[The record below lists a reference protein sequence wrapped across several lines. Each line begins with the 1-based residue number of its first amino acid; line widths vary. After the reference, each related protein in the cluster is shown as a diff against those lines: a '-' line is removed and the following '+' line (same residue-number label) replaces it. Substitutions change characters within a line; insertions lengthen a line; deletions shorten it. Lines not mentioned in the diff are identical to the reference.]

1 LKKIIRYVQE
11 FTGKKPNIKFIKMQ
25 KGDVK
30 KTHSDLSNLRSLI
43 EYSPKIDYKRGLSL
57 FIDWYKKYKKIK

>member
-1 LKKIIRYVQE
+1 
-11 FTGKKPNIKFIKMQ
+11 MQ

-43 EYSPKIDYKRGLSL
+43 EYSPKIDYRKGLLL
-57 FIDWYKKYKKIK
+57 FVDWYKKYKKIN